1 MGSAV
6 SLVGDENFG
15 FRMYFKDLI
24 SVPMSVTGRKE
35 ECHNFRVSNWRNEA
49 AVLC

>member
-15 FRMYFKDLI
+15 FCMYFKDLLVHQCQ
-24 SVPMSVTGRKE
+24 SREGRKD
-35 ECHNFRVSNWRNEA
+35 ECHNWGNEA